1 MSTLNNGNYT
11 NSGKSPQYLVVPNSS
26 GRRFFS
32 GCLLGCSGCLFP
44 FFLLILLSM
53 FSTLGALMTG
63 TITTSLTREII
74 SGPEENLVNTCMT
87 SECKETGG
95 ETKIGSKI
103 CPKVAVI
110 TVDGAIMST
119 DDFINEQ
126 IEDVLDDKSVKAI
139 VLRMDT
145 PGGSVSASDYYYNKL
160 TKLRKERKIPIVVSM
175 GGVCASGGYYM
186 AMACGTE
193 NEGVLFA
200 EPTTWTGSIGV
211 IISSYDFSGLAAKIG
226 VKEDSIKSHELKGMG
241 SLTRPFTEKEREI
254 LQALVDDAFGRF
266 QNVIYTGRKQFA
278 ENHDAL
284 IPLATGQ
291 VYTTRDALNF
301 GLVDREGYL
310 EDAIDRALELAKLDK
325 KTTQV
330 YRYSEMTTLSDILT
344 ASEAKMGEKPE
355 QLLRQLAVPRAY
367 YLWGI

>member
-1 MSTLNNGNYT
+1 MSALNSENHIHNERVPRYVAVPASRGN
-11 NSGKSPQYLVVPNSS
+11 
-26 GRRFFS
+26 FFS
-32 GCLLGCSGCLFP
+32 GCLLGCSGCLLP
-44 FFLLILLSM
+44 FFLVILLSLLT
-53 FSTLGALMTG
+53 SIGAMGTFMTDA
-63 TITTSLTREII
+63 IAVSPKREQI
-74 SGPEENLVNTCMT
+74 SGPESALAITDAK
-87 SECKETGG
+87 S
-95 ETKIGSKI
+95 I
-103 CPKVAVI
+103 PKVAVVAI
-110 TVDGAIMST
+110 DGAIMSA
-119 DDFINEQ
+119 DDFINDQ
-126 IEDVLDDKSVKAI
+126 IEDILDDKTVKAV

-160 TKLRKERKIPIVVSM
+160 TKLRNERKIPIVVSM
-175 GGVCASGGYYM
+175 GGVCASGGYYI

-193 NEGVLFA
+193 HEDVIFA

-291 VYTTRDALNF
+291 VYTTRDALEN

-310 EDAIDRALELAKLDK
+310 EDAIDRALELAGLDK
-325 KTTQV
+325 KTTQI
-330 YRYSEMTTLSDILT
+330 YRYSETTTLADLLT
-344 ASEAKMGEKPE
+344 ASEAKIGEKPE

>member
-1 MSTLNNGNYT
+1 MSTILNNENNTNNGNHPPYII
-11 NSGKSPQYLVVPNSS
+11 VPKRS
-26 GRRFFS
+26 GRNFLS
-32 GCLLGCSGCLFP
+32 GCLFGCSGCLFP

-53 FSTLGALMTG
+53 LSTIGALGSLMTG
-63 TITTSLTREII
+63 TITVSPTRQEI
-74 SGPEENLVNTCMT
+74 SGPKDPFV
-87 SECKETGG
+87 KEA
-95 ETKIGSKI
+95 
-103 CPKVAVI
+103 PKVAVI

-119 DDFINEQ
+119 DDFINDQ
-126 IEDVLDDKSVKAI
+126 IEDVLNDETVKAV

-160 TKLRKERKIPIVVSM
+160 TKLREERKIPIVVSM

-241 SLTRPFTEKEREI
+241 SILRPFTEKEREI

-291 VYTTRDALNF
+291 VFTTKDALKS
-301 GLVDREGYL
+301 GLIDREGYL
-310 EDAIDRALELAKLDK
+310 EDAIDRALELAGLDK
-325 KTTQV
+325 KMAQV
-330 YRYSEMTTLSDILT
+330 YRYSETATLSDLLT
-344 ASEAKMGEKPE
+344 ASEEKLGDHPE
-355 QLLRQLAVPRAY
+355 NRIRQLAVPRAF

>member
-1 MSTLNNGNYT
+1 MSRTYNNENNPPYVVVAK
-11 NSGKSPQYLVVPNSS
+11 NSGRGLFS
-26 GRRFFS
+26 GCFLAFS
-32 GCLLGCSGCLFP
+32 GCLIP
-44 FFLLILLSM
+44 FFLLILL
-53 FSTLGALMTG
+53 FFTLGTLGTVMTG
-63 TITTSLTREII
+63 TITVSPTREQI
-74 SGPEENLVNTCMT
+74 SGPDEPFANACAT
-87 SECKETGG
+87 SGAK
-95 ETKIGSKI
+95 S

-119 DDFINEQ
+119 DDFINDQ
-126 IEDVLDDKSVKAI
+126 IEDVLDDETVKAV

-266 QNVIYTGRKQFA
+266 QNVIYTGRKCFA

-291 VYTTRDALNF
+291 VYTTRDALDF

-330 YRYSEMTTLSDILT
+330 YRYSETTTLSDILT
-344 ASEAKMGEKPE
+344 ASEAKIGEKPE